1 MKGLLLTSAIVA
13 VFVAVVITMRIMA
26 PPPKP
31 VPQLADAVPPS
42 VERTLK
48 TDKTEPDIR
57 IIPPSPDGGMM
68 AAHQSSDRPPEPTR
82 PAPKIEEKAPEPP
95 KVDPPKEDTAKDE
108 PGPNF
113 SGHLN
118 NSTPRENNNG
128 ICARYGG
135 YKVTTYRHGWQS
147 WHCVYPH
154 RR

>member
-1 MKGLLLTSAIVA
+1 MNGLLLTSAIVA

-31 VPQLADAVPPS
+31 VPQLAKAT
-42 VERTLK
+42 VERLRK
-48 TDKTEPDIR
+48 TDKAEPDVR
-57 IIPPSPDGGMM
+57 IIPLTKPPSEPTM
-68 AAHQSSDRPPEPTR
+68 AAHQSSDPPQPDPPR
-82 PAPKIEEKAPEPP
+82 IAPKIEDVVVPVEPTPAPPP
-95 KVDPPKEDTAKDE
+95 PQPQAQ
-108 PGPNF
+108 
-113 SGHLN
+113 S
-118 NSTPRENNNG
+118 NNG